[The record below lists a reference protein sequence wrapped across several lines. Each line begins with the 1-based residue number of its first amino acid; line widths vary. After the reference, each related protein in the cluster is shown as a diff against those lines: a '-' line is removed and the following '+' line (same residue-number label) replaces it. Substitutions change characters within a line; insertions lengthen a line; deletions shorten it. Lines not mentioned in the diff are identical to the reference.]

1 MAARLKV
8 FTWSDGFHRYTV
20 ATSSR
25 AKALEAWGFRRDLFK
40 TGDAQEVASGDDYS
54 EALAHPGVSVE
65 RGLSIDT
72 GKIRLKTPARA
83 KPKPEPKPA
92 APSAR
97 DRERVSRLEAELE
110 ALDNDLQ
117 NARADL
123 DRRRQALDAAFA
135 KAQADFKTRRRALT
149 AKLDAARRK
158 IA

>member
-25 AKALEAWGFRRDLFK
+25 AKALEAWGFSRDLFK
-40 TGDAQEVASGDDYS
+40 TGDAQEITSGDDYD
-54 EALAHPGVSVE
+54 EAIAHPGVSVE

-72 GKIRLKTPARA
+72 GKIRLKTPQRA
-83 KPKPEPKPA
+83 KPEPT

-97 DRERVSRLEAELE
+97 DRERVARLEAELE
-110 ALDNDLQ
+110 ALDNDLE
-117 NARADL
+117 NTKADI
-123 DRRRQALDAAFA
+123 DRRRQALEARLA
-135 KAQADFKTRRRALT
+135 KAQADFKTRRRDLT

-158 IA
+158 IG